1 MQPGTFKDLVRLIAE
16 QSCPNSEKPLIVM
29 DAGISTED
37 NLTEIRNL
45 GYDYIKLCTRPTKD
59 QMDIFNAMGFK
70 HRPFVRK
77 TKVMTQM

>member
-1 MQPGTFKDLVRLIAE
+1 MSEPGTFKDLVRLIAE

-45 GYDYIKLCTRPTKD
+45 RYDYILNYV
-59 QMDIFNAMGFK
+59 QGLQ
-70 HRPFVRK
+70 K
-77 TKVMTQM
+77 TKWIFLMPWVLNIGLLLEKQK